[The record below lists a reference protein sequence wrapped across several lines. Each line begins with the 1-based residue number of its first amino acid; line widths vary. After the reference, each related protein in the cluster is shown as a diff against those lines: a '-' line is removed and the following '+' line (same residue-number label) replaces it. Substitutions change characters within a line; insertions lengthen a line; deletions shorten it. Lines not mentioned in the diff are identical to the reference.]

1 MLATFLSF
9 LLAKIRSAKAA
20 EEVEL
25 MLRIAGGDVR
35 ALDQLYQR
43 YSSVLFGTL
52 LSIVKKREEAEDLLQ
67 EVFVLVWD
75 KAKGFDAQKGN
86 VYTWMT
92 TLTRNKAIDCLRS
105 KGYRNHVS
113 DTSAND
119 DFSYYMDDQAHDPL
133 DSTLLTER
141 AQLVRKALSQ
151 LPAEQ
156 EEVLRIAYF
165 KGLSQAEIADELALP
180 LGTVK
185 TRMRQGMKKLEASL
199 KGFIQ

>member
-1 MLATFLSF
+1 M
-9 LLAKIRSAKAA
+9 
-20 EEVEL
+20 
-25 MLRIAGGDVR
+25 
-35 ALDQLYQR
+35 
-43 YSSVLFGTL
+43 FGTL

-92 TLTRNKAIDCLRS
+92 TLTRNKAIDCIRS
-105 KGYRNHVS
+105 KGYRNHVAE
-113 DTSAND
+113 TSAND
-119 DFSYYMDDQAHDPL
+119 DFSYYLDEQSRDPL

-141 AQLVRKALSQ
+141 AELVKKALAE
-151 LPAEQ
+151 LPVEQ

-165 KGLSQAEIADELALP
+165 RGLSQSEIAEELDLP

-185 TRMRQGMKKLEASL
+185 TRMRQGMKKLEVSL
-199 KGFIQ
+199 KSLIQ